1 MSEQRICKV
10 QASVM
15 IYSDQDRRWFHAGET
30 GHGASTIS
38 ILVNSENGNSRI
50 VAQKLDNTREV
61 TVNMNIM
68 KGLKYHQATKTF
80 HQCQVEKNKLMF
92 LQVIIKKQCSRQLK
106 QPQPFFE
113 LHYIQQ

>member
-15 IYSDQDRRWFHAGET
+15 IYSDQERRWFHAGET
-30 GHGASTIS
+30 GSGASTIS

-61 TVNMNIM
+61 TVNMNIV

-80 HQCQVEKNKLMF
+80 HQCQVEKSNGYSSEMNSKKVCIF
-92 LQVIIKKQCSRQLK
+92 LVFGVLRKW
-106 QPQPFFE
+106 PFG
-113 LHYIQQ
+113 